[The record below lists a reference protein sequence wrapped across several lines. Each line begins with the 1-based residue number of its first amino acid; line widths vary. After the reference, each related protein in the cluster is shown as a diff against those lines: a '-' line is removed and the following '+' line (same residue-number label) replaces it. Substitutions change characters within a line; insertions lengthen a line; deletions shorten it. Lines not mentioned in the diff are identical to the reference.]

1 VKTEQVAR
9 DRAVV
14 LDGDRPALAAP
25 VFASATS
32 LAQTV
37 CRCAESYHISTPLA
51 TGLQFSLRLL
61 VAGARPSIVA
71 KHTFPVDRA
80 DALDDPTRYVH
91 CSREELLDA
100 LGAGRAATVL
110 DLGSGT
116 GFYTDD
122 VAPDVGR
129 VLGIDVQRAMHERYR
144 ANGVPANVSLL
155 TTPVDSLPL
164 ADDTVDGAFSTMT
177 YHEFATPAAA
187 AELARVCRSG
197 ARVVSV
203 DWSATGAGDS
213 GPPTDERYDLAH
225 AVETFEAAG
234 FQTVRASTRR
244 ETFVH
249 VCRRV

>member
-1 VKTEQVAR
+1 M
-9 DRAVV
+9 
-14 LDGDRPALAAP
+14 
-25 VFASATS
+25 
-32 LAQTV
+32 
-37 CRCAESYHISTPLA
+37 
-51 TGLQFSLRLL
+51 
-61 VAGARPSIVA
+61 A
-71 KHTFPVDRA
+71 KHTFPVGRA

-91 CSREELLDA
+91 CSREELLAA
-100 LGAGRAATVL
+100 LGAGRAETVL

-122 VAPDVGR
+122 VAPHVGR
-129 VLGIDVQRAMHERYR
+129 VLGIDLQRPMHERYR
-144 ANGVPANVSLL
+144 EKGVPPNVSLL
-155 TTPVDSLPL
+155 TSPVDHLPL
-164 ADDTVDGAFSTMT
+164 ADGTADGAVSTMT

-197 ARVVSV
+197 ARVVTV
-203 DWSATGAGDS
+203 DWTGEGDGDA

-234 FQTVRASTRR
+234 FRTVRAATRQ